1 MLVRN
6 LRGFRIFIA
15 FKGKFRYIYIG
26 CSYICTNFNFIHKN
40 KIYLHRFTGYLH
52 WENRGHQ
59 LTREE
64 VEAAA
69 QWYRKL

>member
-1 MLVRN
+1 VESEELQSLLVKAN
-6 LRGFRIFIA
+6 A
-15 FKGKFRYIYIG
+15 KVV
-26 CSYICTNFNFIHKN
+26 
-40 KIYLHRFTGYLH
+40 LH
-52 WENRGHQ
+52 WERRGHQ

>member
-26 CSYICTNFNFIHKN
+26 CSYSAQISTLSTKI